1 MSLESLENSVQK
13 FHNSIQSLQST
24 MLQCNK
30 KNEVVSQYDDESNFQ
45 YENINNSP
53 YNSETNFGFE
63 QVDEN
68 GSCLS
73 LNKVDKHA
81 NRNLYTNIS
90 PNAYFRLSD
99 NNNYILYSKN
109 GHFLINEHGDV
120 ITEQGYRLTGYNI
133 KGCKKASEFIDHSLP
148 KNLNLSNAY
157 RIDYKPTTRL
167 ALFSYLNMNA
177 PVFANNPYD
186 YANKSTCSNNIKTV
200 IYNKDGK
207 ECIVDL
213 NILKTGDREWTVSTS
228 IHDDSQLASDAP
240 NIFKDENYYQGSDEK
255 TIVCDPFT
263 FKCDDN
269 GNIINSK
276 KLINITSS
284 DKRYVT
290 PLAINLQS
298 VRISNDDN
306 FPRDYTHVQANGFPE
321 GTLNKFITDNEG
333 LITGYYSNGKRLQ
346 LAQMSIL
353 EVNDPSDLSTVPAQ
367 NIVSSITKQENENN
381 QDRNIAINYDYDHQL
396 NNQEMSNLK
405 LDNHEENN
413 SKLDI
418 ITVDKNNNILSILTS

>member
-1 MSLESLENSVQK
+1 MSLESLENSIQK
-13 FHNSIQSLQST
+13 FHNSIQSLQSST
-24 MLQCNK
+24 IKHNHKNK
-30 KNEVVSQYDDESNFQ
+30 VASQYEELNFQ
-45 YENINNSP
+45 YNNANNSP
-53 YNSETNFGFE
+53 YRSEANFGFE
-63 QVDEN
+63 QLDEN

-99 NNNYILYSKN
+99 NNDSILYTKQ

-133 KGCKKASEFIDHSLP
+133 KGCKKVSEFIDSSIP

-157 RIDYKPTTRL
+157 KIDYKPTTKL

-177 PVFANNPYD
+177 PIFTNFSYD
-186 YANKSTCSNNIKTV
+186 YRNESTCTNNIKTV

-213 NILKTGDREWTVSTS
+213 NILKTGNREWTVSTS
-228 IHDDSQLASDAP
+228 IHDDSQTASEIP
-240 NIFKDENYYQGSDEK
+240 NIFKNENYYQGSDGK
-255 TIVCDPFT
+255 TVVCDPFT
-263 FKCDDN
+263 FKCDEN

-290 PLAINLQS
+290 PLSINLES
-298 VRISNDDN
+298 VRIRNN
-306 FPRDYTHVQANGFPE
+306 YNIPRDYTHVQANGFPE
-321 GTLNKFITDNEG
+321 GTLNKFMIDSEG
-333 LITGYYSNGKRLQ
+333 LISGYYSNGKKLQ

-353 EVNDPSDLSTVPAQ
+353 EVSDPNILSTVSQ
-367 NIVSSITKQENENN
+367 NISSLIAKENEDN
-381 QDRNIAINYDYDHQL
+381 QDRKIAIDYSDGHNLDNKQI
-396 NNQEMSNLK
+396 SNLQ
-405 LDNHEENN
+405 LDHNEEKN
-413 SKLDI
+413 SKIDI
-418 ITVDKNNNILSILTS
+418 ITVDKNNNISSIFTS